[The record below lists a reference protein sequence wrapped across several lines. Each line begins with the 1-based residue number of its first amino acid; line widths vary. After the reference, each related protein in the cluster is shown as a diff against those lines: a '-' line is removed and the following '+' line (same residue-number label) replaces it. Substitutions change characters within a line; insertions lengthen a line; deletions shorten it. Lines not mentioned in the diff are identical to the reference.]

1 MILVGYFKSN
11 NWKLLVLFK
20 YVMKI
25 DFILKKKDLN
35 WINDC
40 LVLEYRFYIIFERFY
55 KFRVE
60 ILKFLISESFFLR
73 WFLILIIFLFFI
85 LEKFVF

>member
-11 NWKLLVLFK
+11 NWKLLILFK

-60 ILKFLISESFFLR
+60 ILKFLISESFCLR

>member
-60 ILKFLISESFFLR
+60 ILKFLISESFCLR